1 MELSMFE
8 ISNPLIRTCLY
19 VRMPSIIAIL
29 FSNVETEENAIY

>member
-8 ISNPLIRTCLY
+8 ISNPLIRACLY

-29 FSNVETEENAIY
+29 FSNKSETEWKL